1 MEIWAKPRNPTPKTS
16 LGIVFGNR
24 LWESRWYKWY
34 KNVYGLKILDS
45 IPVAIDCTYI
55 LITHTYMHM
64 HVHTRTCIYHLRRCL
79 SCYLRSCH
87 THTLSH
93 THTNTHTH
101 THTLSLSLSLSL
113 SLTHT
118 HTHTHTHFLSL
129 SLSLSLTHT
138 HTLDEQAI
146 ETHERKIQLLEKHK
160 LPAPG
165 EHGAAAGED
174 RLGTGETTWTR
185 VFFFGRVRRPVFVTL
200 FLF

>member
-79 SCYLRSCH
+79 SCYLRSWH

-113 SLTHT
+113 SHT
-118 HTHTHTHFLSL
+118 HTHTHTFSLSL
-129 SLSLSLTHT
+129 SLSLSHTHT
-138 HTLDEQAI
+138 HWMNRRLRRTSAKFSCSKSISCRRRASMVPQ
-146 ETHERKIQLLEKHK
+146 
-160 LPAPG
+160 PG
-165 EHGAAAGED
+165 RIVWGQ
-174 RLGTGETTWTR
+174 
-185 VFFFGRVRRPVFVTL
+185 VRRHGPECF
-200 FLF
+200 FLDG